1 MLLIKQHKYTKKKWF
16 IQYIRIVLPLFT
28 NQDLYSVQVFTK
40 SIELQNFLKEQLLQ
54 NKSVGFVP
62 TMGALHAGHG
72 SLVTRAKSEN
82 DLVVVSIFVNPTQ
95 FNSSEDLTKYPR
107 SIEKDAQFLENL
119 GCDVVFTPEVEEIY
133 TTEYELPEIALGFLD
148 ETMEGFHRPGHFRG
162 VVQVVYRLF
171 EIVMPTR
178 AYFGLKDFQQVAV
191 IRFMTEKFGLPVQ
204 IIACPTLRETDGLA
218 MSSRNMR
225 LNDAQ
230 REESIHISK
239 TLLLAIELSKSNS
252 PTETKKK
259 AIAFFEQG
267 NLELEYLEIVDP
279 ITLESL
285 ENEWVPNSIA
295 CIVAYLGEVRLI
307 DNMELNPA

>member
-1 MLLIKQHKYTKKKWF
+1 M
-16 IQYIRIVLPLFT
+16 
-28 NQDLYSVQVFTK
+28 QVFTK
-40 SIELQNFLKEQLLQ
+40 ANELQIFLKEQLLK

-95 FNSSEDLTKYPR
+95 FNNSDDLNKYPR
-107 SIEKDAQFLENL
+107 SISKDSLFLENL
-119 GCDVVFTPEVEEIY
+119 GCDIAFIPEVEEIY
-133 TTEYELPEIALGFLD
+133 TSDYELPEISLGFLD
-148 ETMEGFHRPGHFRG
+148 ETMEGFHRPGHFLG

-171 EIVMPTR
+171 QIVLPTR

-191 IRFMTEKFGLPVQ
+191 IRFMAEKFGLPVQ

-225 LNDAQ
+225 LTEKH

-239 TLLLAIELSKSNS
+239 TLILATDLCKNNS
-252 PTETKKK
+252 PKETKAK
-259 AIAFFEQG
+259 AIAFFEKG
-267 NLELEYLEIVDP
+267 TLELEYLEIVDP
-279 ITLESL
+279 VTLESL
-285 ENEWVPNSIA
+285 EDEWVPNAIV
-295 CIVAYLGEVRLI
+295 CIVAYLGDVRLI

>member
-1 MLLIKQHKYTKKKWF
+1 
-16 IQYIRIVLPLFT
+16 
-28 NQDLYSVQVFTK
+28 
-40 SIELQNFLKEQLLQ
+40 
-54 NKSVGFVP
+54 
-62 TMGALHAGHG
+62 MGALHAGHG

-107 SIEKDAQFLENL
+107 SIEKDALFLESL
-119 GCDVVFTPEVEEIY
+119 GCDIAFVPEVDDIY
-133 TTEYELPEIALGFLD
+133 THEYELPEISLGFLD

-171 EIVMPTR
+171 QIVMPTR

-191 IRFMTEKFGLPVQ
+191 IRFMADKFGLPVE

-225 LNDAQ
+225 LNGVQ
-230 REESIHISK
+230 REESIHISN
-239 TLLLAIELSKSNS
+239 TLLLAVELSKTMS
-252 PTETKKK
+252 PAETKAK
-259 AIAFFEQG
+259 AIAFFEEG
-267 NLELEYLEIVDP
+267 NLALEYLEIVDP
-279 ITLESL
+279 VTLESL

-295 CIVAYLGEVRLI
+295 CIVAYLGDVRLI
-307 DNMELNPA
+307 DNMEMNPA

>member
-1 MLLIKQHKYTKKKWF
+1 MQI
-16 IQYIRIVLPLFT
+16 
-28 NQDLYSVQVFTK
+28 FTK
-40 SIELQNFLKEQLLQ
+40 VNELQTFLKEQLLKK
-54 NKSVGFVP
+54 KSVGFVP

-107 SIEKDAQFLENL
+107 SIEKDAQFLGSL
-119 GCDVVFTPEVEEIY
+119 GCDVAFIPEVQEIY
-133 TTEYELPEIALGFLD
+133 TADYELPEIALGFLD
-148 ETMEGFHRPGHFRG
+148 ETMEGFHRPGHFKG

-171 EIVMPTR
+171 QIVLPTR

-191 IRFMTEKFGLPVQ
+191 IRFMAEKFGLPVE
-204 IIACPTLRETDGLA
+204 IIACETLRETDGLA

-225 LNDAQ
+225 LTDKQ
-230 REESIHISK
+230 RDESIHISK
-239 TLLLAIELSKSNS
+239 TLLLAVELSKTLS
-252 PTETKKK
+252 PAETKVK
-259 AIAFFEQG
+259 AVEFFEHG

-285 ENEWVPNSIA
+285 KNEWVPNSIA
-295 CIVAYLGEVRLI
+295 CIVAYLGDVRLI

>member
-1 MLLIKQHKYTKKKWF
+1 MI
-16 IQYIRIVLPLFT
+16 I
-28 NQDLYSVQVFTK
+28 QDLYSVQVFNK
-40 SIELQNFLKEQLLQ
+40 VNELQIFLQEQLLQ
-54 NKSVGFVP
+54 KKSVGFVP

-72 SLVTRAKSEN
+72 SLVTRAKAEN

-107 SIEKDAQFLENL
+107 SIEKDAEFLSSL
-119 GCDVVFTPEVEEIY
+119 GCDVVFIPEVDEIY
-133 TTEYELPEIALGFLD
+133 TTEYELPEISLGFLD

-171 EIVMPTR
+171 QIVVPTR

-191 IRFMTEKFGLPVQ
+191 IRFMSEKFGLPVE
-204 IIACPTLRETDGLA
+204 IIACPTLREDGGLA

-225 LNDAQ
+225 LSESE

-239 TLLLAIELSKSNS
+239 TLLFASELSKSCS
-252 PTETKKK
+252 PAETKAK
-259 AIAFFEQG
+259 AIEFFNQAK
-267 NLELEYLEIVDP
+267 LELEYLEIVNP

-295 CIVAYLGEVRLI
+295 CIVAYLGDVRLI

>member
-1 MLLIKQHKYTKKKWF
+1 M
-16 IQYIRIVLPLFT
+16 
-28 NQDLYSVQVFTK
+28 QVFTK
-40 SIELQNFLKEQLLQ
+40 VNELQTFLKEQLLKK
-54 NKSVGFVP
+54 KSVGFVP

-107 SIEKDAQFLENL
+107 SIEKDAQFLGSL
-119 GCDVVFTPEVEEIY
+119 GCDVAFIPEVQEIY
-133 TTEYELPEIALGFLD
+133 TADYELPEIALGFLD
-148 ETMEGFHRPGHFRG
+148 ETMEGFHRPGHFKG

-171 EIVMPTR
+171 QIVLPTR

-191 IRFMTEKFGLPVQ
+191 IRFMAEKFGLPVE
-204 IIACPTLRETDGLA
+204 IIACETLRETDGLA

-225 LNDAQ
+225 LTDKQ
-230 REESIHISK
+230 RDESIHISK
-239 TLLLAIELSKSNS
+239 TLLLAVELSKTLS
-252 PTETKKK
+252 PAETKVK
-259 AIAFFEQG
+259 AVEFFEHG

-285 ENEWVPNSIA
+285 KNEWVPNSIA
-295 CIVAYLGEVRLI
+295 CIVAYLGDVRLI